1 MPAIVGT
8 LFLVFLLALLLW
20 VGWRVLSPPGPATL
34 LHLRLHRTCTLALP
48 GTSQLLTVDANG
60 DGVENNIVVTSSDPS
75 IATVSAFDAPNR
87 FRVDYLAVGHVDFTA
102 TAVNSAGDPIS
113 GSVAVDVALPAAD
126 ALTLTLS
133 DLPQ

>member
-8 LFLVFLLALLLW
+8 LFLVFLLALLGWLW
-20 VGWRVLSPPGPATL
+20 WVIHRPPGPATR
-34 LHLRLHRTCTLALP
+34 LHLHLKRTCTLALP

-75 IATVSAFDAPNR
+75 IATVSPFDAPNR

-102 TAVNSAGDPIS
+102 TAVNSVGQPIS
-113 GSVAVDVALPAAD
+113 GSVGADVAQPPAD

-133 DLPQ
+133 D